1 MSYYHLSLETAL
13 TREPK
18 PVSIIRVDASEPAAP
33 RRALEVLRA
42 GGLVVFPTE
51 DGYLVGCSAAD
62 PAAVTRLCEATG
74 ATAGSLTTLVARREQ
89 TAGTTGGVR
98 TPRHAVALA
107 LVQGADGP
115 VVATPAVPGDRPGP
129 TAQQVVFQL
138 GDKVDLVLDAGP
150 MNRQPAAPAA
160 AAGGG
165 R

>member
-1 MSYYHLSLETAL
+1 MSYYHLSFETAL

-18 PVSIIRVDASEPAAP
+18 PVSIIRVDPTGLEAP

-62 PAAVTRLCEATG
+62 PAAITRLREASG
-74 ATAGSLTTLVARREQ
+74 AGAGSLTTLVARRES
-89 TAGTTGGVR
+89 AGGTTPAARV
-98 TPRHAVALA
+98 PRHLVALA
-107 LVQGADGP
+107 LVQGAGSLT
-115 VVATPAVPGDRPGP
+115 ATPGVPSGRPAP
-129 TAQQVVFQL
+129 NAQRVVFHL

-150 MNRQPAAPAA
+150 IHRQPAAPAA

>member
-1 MSYYHLSLETAL
+1 VSYYHLSFETGL

-18 PVSIIRVDASEPAAP
+18 PVSIIRVDPTGPEAP

-62 PAAVTRLCEATG
+62 PVALRRLREVTG
-74 ATAGSLTTLVARREQ
+74 AAADGLITLVAQRQQ
-89 TAGTTGGVR
+89 TVGAPSAGRV
-98 TPRHAVALA
+98 PQHPVALA
-107 LVQGADGP
+107 LVRGADAP
-115 VVATPAVPGDRPGP
+115 LAATPSVPGEPPVP
-129 TAQQVVFQL
+129 TAQQVVFRL
-138 GDKVDLVLDAGP
+138 GDKVDLVLDAGA
-150 MNRQPAAPAA
+150 MNRHSAAPAA

>member
-1 MSYYHLSLETAL
+1 VSYYHLSFETAL

-18 PVSIIRVDASEPAAP
+18 PVSIIRVDATEPAVP

-62 PAAVTRLCEATG
+62 PVAIARLREATG
-74 ATAGSLTTLVARREQ
+74 AAAGSLITLIAQREQ
-89 TAGTTGGVR
+89 TVGAPNAARV
-98 TPRHAVALA
+98 PHHPVALA

-129 TAQQVVFQL
+129 TAQRVVFQL
-138 GDKVDLVLDAGP
+138 GDKVDLVLDAGAI
-150 MNRQPAAPAA
+150 NRQPAAPAA